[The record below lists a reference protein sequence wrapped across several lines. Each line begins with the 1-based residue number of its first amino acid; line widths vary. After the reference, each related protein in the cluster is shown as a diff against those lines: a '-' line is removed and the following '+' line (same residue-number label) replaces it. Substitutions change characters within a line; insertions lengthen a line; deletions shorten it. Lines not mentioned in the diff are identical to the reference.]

1 MTVSNDNILIFGG
14 SIIIG
19 HLGAKLLDTSHHAAQ
34 VKEITL
40 PLLQI
45 PSTTFGIQPGLRF
58 IISGKDSL
66 HCLLYHNNNWR

>member
-1 MTVSNDNILIFGG
+1 MAASNDNILIFDG

-19 HLGAKLLDTSHHAAQ
+19 HLGAKLLDTPLGR
-34 VKEITL
+34 EITL

-45 PSTTFGIQPGLRF
+45 PSSTFGIQPGLRF

-66 HCLLYHNNNWR
+66 HCLLYHKNH